1 MIINDTFFMKKILR
15 LFAGMLMLSAAVISC
30 KKEEMQETLE
40 VTPSS
45 DITFNATR
53 NDARVLTVNTNAAS
67 WKVEATEWILT
78 SVKGNSLTVNVKD
91 NVSLKSRSG
100 SLVISAGNAEDV
112 IIGVSQNELTGDE
125 WAISVTPMD
134 PIVFSSSVT
143 EAVLTVET
151 NVAEWTHEV
160 PEWVNA
166 VKDGNTLTLTATD
179 NTTGVDRSGFVD
191 IIDAIEGVD
200 YYVPFDMDY
209 EDPEQN
215 LYIHLD

>member
-91 NVSLKSRSG
+91 NVSLESRSG

-125 WAISVTPMD
+125 WA
-134 PIVFSSSVT
+134 
-143 EAVLTVET
+143 A
-151 NVAEWTHEV
+151 
-160 PEWVNA
+160 
-166 VKDGNTLTLTATD
+166 
-179 NTTGVDRSGFVD
+179 
-191 IIDAIEGVD
+191 
-200 YYVPFDMDY
+200 
-209 EDPEQN
+209 
-215 LYIHLD
+215 